1 MKDGKDRTSNS
12 TNSPEALGAER
23 SSGLEGKRADDFIPP
38 LRIEIDFDYYLGFL
52 EDSDLTDHQ
61 KCELVRELFGIVNG
75 FVALGFNVHPL
86 QQAQQSCGE
95 TSASGADARRSRSNV
110 VSSVPSHLINEF
122 VRRSGKQSP
131 CGEKG
136 VADG

>member
-1 MKDGKDRTSNS
+1 MKDGSDRTSNS

-23 SSGLEGKRADDFIPP
+23 PSGLEGESADDFIPP
-38 LRIEIDFDYYLGFL
+38 LRIRIDFDYYLGFL
-52 EDSDLTDHQ
+52 EDSELTDHQ
-61 KCELVRELFGIVNG
+61 KRELVRELFGIVNG

-95 TSASGADARRSRSNV
+95 TGVSGAAARKRRSNV

-122 VRRSGKQSP
+122 VRRSGKQPP
-131 CGEKG
+131 CGAKG
-136 VADG
+136 VADE